1 MVENFTDFYDTF
13 FEFSAN
19 IAYRIVKEKNIS
31 KDIAQEVFMYFL
43 KEEDK
48 LDYSDEECLRAKVHN
63 KTRKVCLDYLKRSCN
78 RHEMCI
84 IDDEDNGEEIIDEKG
99 NPEAVVLELEDK
111 ADRNRALEMLRR
123 ENPVSYEILLRTQ
136 VYGEPPDVVAKE
148 YGSVP
153 PLPGGSWNG
162 LGWKRWTFW
171 KRSRS
176 GFRRSGALPRKRLW
190 RLESCSV
197 STWAC
202 GG

>member
-1 MVENFTDFYDTF
+1 MVENFTDFYDTL

-84 IDDEDNGEEIIDEKG
+84 IDDEDNGEEIIDEKA
-99 NPEAVVLELEDK
+99 NPEAVILELEDK

-148 YGSVP
+148 YGI
-153 PLPGGSWNG
+153 
-162 LGWKRWTFW
+162 
-171 KRSRS
+171 SRNAVNNRN
-176 GFRRSGALPRKRLW
+176 FRAKAWMKEKLKKIPRQP
-190 RLESCSV
+190 
-197 STWAC
+197 
-202 GG
+202 